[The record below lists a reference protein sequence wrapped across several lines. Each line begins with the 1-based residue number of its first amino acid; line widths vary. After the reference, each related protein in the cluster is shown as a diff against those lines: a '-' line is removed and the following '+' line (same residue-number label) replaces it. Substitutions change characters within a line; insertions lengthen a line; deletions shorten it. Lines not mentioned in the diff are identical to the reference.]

1 VKELDDKQ
9 IALIDIILSS
19 TEYKN
24 DGVMAAL
31 HYLPGVQE
39 AQLRAYIDQHKLD
52 CIKGLKKPI
61 ECSGR
66 GAVELYFEHL
76 RDQKRRQIAQLKAK
90 KNVDAWKKLEAK
102 NKAVEQRVQSVCG
115 ITINQ
120 DCRLYFPGD
129 VMTAAGLDKPG
140 KHQCSITIDDSS
152 KSAKLSLQDDGNLT
166 LHAYRVGSC
175 GNGVL
180 CSKKVVASIK
190 QTIGTNLVALYREGE
205 KTITIRGNV

>member
-1 VKELDDKQ
+1 MRDLDEKQ

-19 TEYKN
+19 TDYEK

-52 CIKGLKKPI
+52 CIKGVKRAV

-66 GAVELYFEHL
+66 SAIELYFEFMK
-76 RDQKRRQIAQLKAK
+76 DQKRRQIAQLKAK
-90 KNVDAWKKLEAK
+90 KNVDAWKRLEAK
-102 NKAVEQRVQSVCG
+102 NNAVEQRVQSVCG
-115 ITINQ
+115 VTINQ

-129 VMTAAGLDKPG
+129 VMTAAGFDKPG
-140 KHQCSITIDDSS
+140 KHHCSITFDDSS
-152 KSAKLSLQDDGNLT
+152 KSARLSLRDDGDLT

-175 GNGVL
+175 RNGVL

-190 QTIGTNLVALYREGE
+190 QTIGTSLVALYREGE
-205 KTITIRGNV
+205 TTITIRGNL